1 MFSARSAR
9 FRVILFAALWPAL
22 AAAQPATTP
31 TLDKL
36 RATRIIALGYRDAS
50 VPFSYLDKDKRPI
63 GIAVDLC
70 LRVAEALRRELKLP
84 DLRVEWV
91 PVTSATRID
100 LVEQGKV
107 DLECGSTTN
116 NAARRQRVAF
126 TITHY
131 FAGGR
136 LLVRSDSGIRSVADL
151 DRRRVVTTT
160 GTTHLRALREA
171 QDKGLFGGRILEG
184 ADHDASFAML
194 ARGEA
199 DAFLMDDIQLFA
211 FRAGAAKPEEW
222 TVVGE
227 LRSVEP
233 LAIMLRNDEPFKQRV
248 DAILTRVFIDGEFA
262 ALYQKWFLAAIPPRG
277 IVLGVPMSP
286 LLIEQ
291 MRWPSDKVGDALG
304 G

>member
-1 MFSARSAR
+1 MSCKPLAR
-9 FRVILFAALWPAL
+9 LFGVLWIAGVAAAALP
-22 AAAQPATTP
+22 AAAQ
-31 TLDKL
+31 TLERL
-36 RATRIIALGYRDAS
+36 RATGAITLGYRDAS
-50 VPFSYLDKDKRPI
+50 VPFSYLDADKRPI
-63 GIAVDLC
+63 GISIDLC
-70 LRVAEALRRELKLP
+70 LRVVEGLRRELRLP
-84 DLRVEWV
+84 NLRVDWV

-136 LLVRSDSGIRSVADL
+136 FLVRSNSGIRGLADL
-151 DRRRVVTTT
+151 ERRAIVTTS

-184 ADHDASFAML
+184 ADHDASFALL

-211 FRAGAAKPEEW
+211 FRATAPKPQEW
-222 TVVGE
+222 AVVGE

-233 LAIMLRNDEPFKQRV
+233 LAIMLRKDEAFKQRV
-248 DAILTRVFIDGEFA
+248 DAILTRVFVDGEFA
-262 ALYQKWFLAAIPPRG
+262 VLYQKWFLAPIPPRG
-277 IVLGVPMSP
+277 VVLGVPMSP

-291 MRWPSDKVGDALG
+291 TRWPSDKVGDALG